1 MLILYRIY
9 KYIYIFFFQRRDYEE
24 EYDYYRG
31 PKKPVHERLGGAGV
45 RMTQKRQPKRQ
56 ENSYDSYE
64 DENDQDFRA
73 SKHSSKPRNKKDFK
87 NFKVTVRNEERD
99 DYYESEGKL
108 TETFKI

>member
-1 MLILYRIY
+1 M
-9 KYIYIFFFQRRDYEE
+9 FFCQRRDYEE

-31 PKKPVHERLGGAGV
+31 PKKPVHERLGGAAG
-45 RMTQKRQPKRQ
+45 RLTQKRQPKRQ

-73 SKHSSKPRNKKDFK
+73 SKHSSKSRNKKDFK

-108 TETFKI
+108 